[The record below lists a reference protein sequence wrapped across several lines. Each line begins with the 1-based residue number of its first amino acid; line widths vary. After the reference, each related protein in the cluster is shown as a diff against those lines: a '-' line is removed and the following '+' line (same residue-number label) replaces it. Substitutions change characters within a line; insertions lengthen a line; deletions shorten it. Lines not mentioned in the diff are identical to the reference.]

1 MATIENPSE
10 AMRLVR
16 HGDAAT
22 GAEAAALFA
31 LANGLAGVEGVIDER
46 ADRPCA
52 YPSDAY
58 VSLPITYHESFP
70 GYASATDTRVSCPSP
85 V

>member
-16 HGDAAT
+16 RGDAAT

-46 ADRPCA
+46 ADWPCA